1 MFDLFLFDEQIL
13 MPGIISKF
21 LIHLEIRIKLIT
33 DTEMLL
39 FLFSPFFKVKATGNC
54 TKNTVHT
61 VYISVWL
68 FETLCIILLTY
79 KLFPIWEN

>member
-1 MFDLFLFDEQIL
+1 MFDLFSFDEQIL
-13 MPGIISKF
+13 MPGIKSKF

-33 DTEMLL
+33 DREMLL

-68 FETLCIILLTY
+68 FETLCII
-79 KLFPIWEN
+79 

>member
-33 DTEMLL
+33 DREMLL
-39 FLFSPFFKVKATGNC
+39 FLFSPFFKVKATVFDSLRN
-54 TKNTVHT
+54 
-61 VYISVWL
+61 
-68 FETLCIILLTY
+68 
-79 KLFPIWEN
+79 

>member
-33 DTEMLL
+33 DREMLL

-68 FETLCIILLTY
+68 FETLCMI
-79 KLFPIWEN
+79 